1 MRKCIVC
8 TVLLLANSIV
18 GMDGIEY
25 LKKGTWFGDVSV
37 TSTSLVLKIKDDS
50 MIIVQDDSYRKY
62 CEAVLTNAWAKPWRQ
77 AAEFVENDKALL
89 LTPDQETHFMGHGGT
104 LFLSPVSYK
113 NKQQGFR
120 VLEKFYNHRGKDWV
134 TFNTAYLAL
143 SDTPMEV
150 GEDDVE
156 MVMDKGK
163 WVTARDWR
171 KNMELDEK
179 YGWPASHLV
188 QYAEKIMREA
198 KEGELLVHEPT
209 ISNIWNKLVEDGII
223 KTNTVEKEGKAVSP
237 SQKKKGRIAA
247 SLPSREG
254 NDEEQRRGETSS
266 PYRLWLYVGVSLCAL
281 CAILYFLRR
290 KLKTGN

>member
-1 MRKCIVC
+1 MRKKCCFCFIALSLVSNV
-8 TVLLLANSIV
+8 TGKDDVSQLSGVKRLLSYSF
-18 GMDGIEY
+18 IES
-25 LKKGTWFGDVSV
+25 VSV
-37 TSTSLVLKIKDDS
+37 TSTN
-50 MIIVQDDSYRKY
+50 MIIRTTSSEDIAHRW
-62 CEAVLTNAWAKPWRQ
+62 EIEPNA
-77 AAEFVENDKALL
+77 EII
-89 LTPDQETHFMGHGGT
+89 LTPNKETVFVTALGGSVT
-104 LFLSPVSYK
+104 VSPVSFWDK
-113 NKQQGFR
+113 RKGFR
-120 VLEKFYNHRGKDWV
+120 VKNNNPSPVMYNERRIIHTD
-134 TFNTAYLAL
+134 YIAL

-254 NDEEQRRGETSS
+254 NDEEQRGETSS

-290 KLKTGN
+290 KLKT